1 MFHKVA
7 TVKMKPKL
15 STLIIF
21 SVTLQLS
28 VLVHYSLQNSD
39 HLMMDSPS
47 EHLFPQNNRCERI
60 TIPLCLDLEYNK
72 TVMPNS
78 IGHSKQ
84 EEAALEVHQFIP
96 LVKVDCSPDL
106 KFFLCSLYAPPCT
119 ILEEPIRPCRSL
131 CESARRCESLMN
143 SFSFQWPENLECSK
157 FPEYGGE
164 QICIGRNTSTPN
176 TAVNPTFK
184 PRTQVQNGKG
194 QLRPVQPHRDLG
206 FVCPVQLKIPTGWGY
221 LLTVGQK
228 VGTCGS
234 SLMTWFINKNFFIQ

>member
-1 MFHKVA
+1 MIS
-7 TVKMKPKL
+7 L
-15 STLIIF
+15 SVIF
-21 SVTLQLS
+21 QLC
-28 VLVHYSLQNSD
+28 VLVHLSVGNADHYISD
-39 HLMMDSPS
+39 SS
-47 EHLFPQNNRCERI
+47 NESFFPHNNRCERI
-60 TIPLCLDLEYNK
+60 TIPLCLDIEYNM

-131 CESARRCESLMN
+131 CESARRCEELMN
-143 SFSFQWPENLECSK
+143 SFSFQWPENLECTK
-157 FPEYGGE
+157 FPEYGGD
-164 QICIGRNTSTPN
+164 QICIGRNASTSSTS
-176 TAVNPTFK
+176 ASPTFK
-184 PRTQVQNGKG
+184 PRTSVQGGGKG

-228 VGTCGS
+228 VS
-234 SLMTWFINKNFFIQ
+234 RSVKL